1 MSRHDSVIYH
11 ASPTG
16 AGNVA
21 RVSPARASLSACVI
35 AMDEE
40 ARLPAC
46 LASIAFC
53 DEIVVVDGGSRD
65 ATVEIAERAG
75 ARVVHQD
82 WLGFAAQRNVALDNA
97 TCDWVLEIDADER
110 VSPQLAREIQDFL
123 AAPPTGVDI
132 GAFPRRHRYLGGR
145 LGPSAKYPDY
155 RHRLFRRGAYR
166 HDTNR
171 TVHEGIWPRGP
182 VAEFYGELEHE
193 LAGSLREA
201 WRDVWSY
208 ARAEAE
214 QLSPPRGVRTYL
226 TGMFVR
232 PPAKLAYRLTVE
244 GGWRDGWRG
253 ALHVTFAALSD
264 VLVWAH
270 ALSRRRSTGGP
281 AGASSPGAHF
291 SGAAPEA
298 RTGPPRVVAV
308 AHGPT
313 RAERAARWLEEA
325 ARAGLDVALITDA
338 ARALDSDTPRT
349 RRLSGL
355 GPFRL
360 ARAVDA
366 EHQLRPIDA
375 LVPAGRSERLRLLLV
390 PGPLR
395 GAGRIGLGAD
405 PRTIVEAVQGG
416 RRSGGG
422 SLG

>member
-1 MSRHDSVIYH
+1 MIYH
-11 ASPTG
+11 AGPTG
-16 AGNVA
+16 AASVA
-21 RVSPARASLSACVI
+21 WVSPARASLSACVI

-75 ARVVHQD
+75 ARVLHQD

-110 VSPQLAREIQDFL
+110 VSPELAREIQDFL
-123 AAPPTGVDI
+123 ADPPPDVDI

-201 WRDVWSY
+201 WRDLWSY
-208 ARAEAE
+208 ARAESE
-214 QLSPPRGVRTYL
+214 QLSPPGGVRTYL
-226 TGMFVR
+226 TGIFVR
-232 PPAKLAYRLTVE
+232 PPAKLAYRLTVG

-253 ALHVTFAALSD
+253 ALHVTLAALSD
-264 VLVWAH
+264 ALVWGR
-270 ALSRRRSTGGP
+270 ALSRRGAAGGP
-281 AGASSPGAHF
+281 AGSTSPGAHF
-291 SGAAPEA
+291 SGAGPEE
-298 RTGPPRVVAV
+298 RVGPPRVVAV
-308 AHGPT
+308 AHGPA
-313 RAERAARWLEEA
+313 RAERASRWLEGA
-325 ARAGLDVALITDA
+325 AEAGLDVALITDS
-338 ARALDSDTPRT
+338 ARAIDSDTPRT
-349 RRLSGL
+349 RKLPGL

-375 LVPAGRSERLRLLLV
+375 LVPAGKSERLRLLLV
-390 PGPLR
+390 PGSLR
-395 GAGRIGLGAD
+395 GVGDISLGAD

-416 RRSGGG
+416 RRGGQR